1 VYIDGV
7 FVDTINYKNL
17 SNIES
22 QALFDKNLRTKLGA
36 AEDEWIDIDNYDP
49 KTFSLDMFSAEE
61 LLNEGNSYV
70 SYSGYYYLGTKTTNK
85 PLTMKD
91 MKNGINDDKS
101 QILSVLELPN
111 PSTWLHIFKIDFQLK
126 IYCLT

>member
-1 VYIDGV
+1 MYIDGV